1 MVEHIPRLEAPG
13 KLVIYGGQLETQPG
27 LREAKGLGD
36 TGSIF
41 VKGQCGYANTPV
53 GVERFD

>member
-1 MVEHIPRLEAPG
+1 
-13 KLVIYGGQLETQPG
+13 LETQPD

-41 VKGQCGYANTPV
+41 VKGQCGYADTPV
-53 GVERFD
+53 GVERFEWLWTELSREKDRVACPFL